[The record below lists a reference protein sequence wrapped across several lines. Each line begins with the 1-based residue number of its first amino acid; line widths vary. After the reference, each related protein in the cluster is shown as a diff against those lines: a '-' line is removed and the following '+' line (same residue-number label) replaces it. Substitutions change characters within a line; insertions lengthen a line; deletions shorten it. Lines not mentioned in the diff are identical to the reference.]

1 MRQAIYRVALLP
13 LLLAVLLAYNASAQE
28 SAQMADCAKRAG
40 TAIDGVSVER
50 IAGECAR
57 NPDLPR
63 CRLLGR
69 RHTRAMSLQRVE
81 NYLQFN
87 APGLDGAPTSQ
98 QAWAD
103 AAQQKY
109 DMFIDDY
116 YSGHCAFDPADVH
129 AFQDSRPPRGRL
141 AIAYID
147 GGEFMRCCSNIDLAE
162 QDGWFDANGNLTSAA
177 PAWLGPQNPKFAG
190 LYEARVWMPAWQ
202 HYILH
207 EIDKIIALGYDG
219 VFLDVLYNDE
229 AWGPTGFAAG
239 QAGIADYQQAIVDY
253 AKVIW
258 DHVKAGRRPDFI
270 VLGNFSGARDDDTP
284 AVTEGPKY
292 SDGFM
297 RESFYYQDGIPKMK
311 FENGHEVVI
320 PITDYFAQEYT
331 VFLGTMAKLH
341 RVVLM
346 QDYNLTFA
354 QESDMLGQSAIYN
367 VLEFAAHKPIN
378 LIFDDRLASCRQGR
392 GCWVLKPDT
401 KDCLFFPHDPS
412 FGQGEI
418 PTPYCSVDFPP
429 NSVGLPP
436 GFEDADDPQ

>member
-141 AIAYID
+141 AIAV
-147 GGEFMRCCSNIDLAE
+147 E
-162 QDGWFDANGNLTSAA
+162 
-177 PAWLGPQNPKFAG
+177 
-190 LYEARVWMPAWQ
+190 
-202 HYILH
+202 
-207 EIDKIIALGYDG
+207 
-219 VFLDVLYNDE
+219 
-229 AWGPTGFAAG
+229 
-239 QAGIADYQQAIVDY
+239 
-253 AKVIW
+253 
-258 DHVKAGRRPDFI
+258 RPD
-270 VLGNFSGARDDDTP
+270 GMSGISVTP
-284 AVTEGPKY
+284 EFLAHVEKLVFVVAGGGKHDAIRSLMNNDPKLTAWRAVQGVPDVELWVEQAAL
-292 SDGFM
+292 S
-297 RESFYYQDGIPKMK
+297 S
-311 FENGHEVVI
+311 
-320 PITDYFAQEYT
+320 
-331 VFLGTMAKLH
+331 LMA
-341 RVVLM
+341 
-346 QDYNLTFA
+346 
-354 QESDMLGQSAIYN
+354 
-367 VLEFAAHKPIN
+367 
-378 LIFDDRLASCRQGR
+378 
-392 GCWVLKPDT
+392 
-401 KDCLFFPHDPS
+401 
-412 FGQGEI
+412 
-418 PTPYCSVDFPP
+418 
-429 NSVGLPP
+429 
-436 GFEDADDPQ
+436 